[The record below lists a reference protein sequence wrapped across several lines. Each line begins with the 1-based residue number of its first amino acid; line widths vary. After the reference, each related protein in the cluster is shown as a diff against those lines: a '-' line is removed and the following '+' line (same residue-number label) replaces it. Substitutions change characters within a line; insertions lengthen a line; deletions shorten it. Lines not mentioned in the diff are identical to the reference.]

1 MRIAFVI
8 TRGDDIGG
16 AQVHVRDLA
25 GAFMAQGHA
34 AAVLAGGTGK
44 FCSELASR
52 GIPCFTIR
60 RLACPIAP
68 VEDLLALLEII
79 RTLREFKP
87 DIVSAHTAK
96 AGLLGRIAAAVLG
109 LPAVF
114 TPHGWAITDR
124 ISPRQGKVFRRVE
137 ALGSLVSSRIVN
149 VCEFE
154 AGLAMKCRVA
164 PAAKLAVVHNGLP
177 DIGEKLRADVAA
189 QPPRLVMTARMAE
202 PKDHPTLLTALSGL
216 KHLEWTLDL
225 IGDGP
230 LEDGLRRRAEELGIA
245 NRVRFLGFCEDAAVR
260 IAAAQVFVLASR
272 FEAFPYSILE
282 AMRAGLPVV
291 ASHVGGIPEAV
302 VPGRTGLLAPVG
314 DVEVLRR
321 CLANLIVNPGL
332 RQQLGDRGRERYLE
346 HFTLDRMFARTLGIY
361 QDVLSAASASD
372 RREPLADS
380 GRQLEP
386 TAAFAGWSAGPK
398 STKVR

>member
-1 MRIAFVI
+1 M
-8 TRGDDIGG
+8 
-16 AQVHVRDLA
+16 
-25 GAFMAQGHA
+25 
-34 AAVLAGGTGK
+34 
-44 FCSELASR
+44 
-52 GIPCFTIR
+52 
-60 RLACPIAP
+60 
-68 VEDLLALLEII
+68 
-79 RTLREFKP
+79 
-87 DIVSAHTAK
+87 
-96 AGLLGRIAAAVLG
+96 
-109 LPAVF
+109 
-114 TPHGWAITDR
+114 
-124 ISPRQGKVFRRVE
+124 
-137 ALGSLVSSRIVN
+137 
-149 VCEFE
+149 
-154 AGLAMKCRVA
+154 
-164 PAAKLAVVHNGLP
+164 
-177 DIGEKLRADVAA
+177 
-189 QPPRLVMTARMAE
+189 
-202 PKDHPTLLTALSGL
+202 
-216 KHLEWTLDL
+216 

-245 NRVRFLGFCEDAAVR
+245 NRVRFLGFCEDAAAR

-380 GRQLEP
+380 ARQLEP